1 MATVQIIHWRN
12 IPSLV
17 EAKDADGTH
26 KIQLS
31 HRFQALID
39 DVAMNTGLAGTDA
52 YLEEWGKGDVSER
65 DGGAE
70 EAAKAVAEDLEGRFK
85 SIRDAAQNA
94 S

>member
-52 YLEEWGKGDVSER
+52 YLEEWGKM
-65 DGGAE
+65 A
-70 EAAKAVAEDLEGRFK
+70 
-85 SIRDAAQNA
+85 NYPM
-94 S
+94 

>member
-1 MATVQIIHWRN
+1 MATVQILHWRD

-70 EAAKAVAEDLEGRFK
+70 EVAKAVADELEGRFEA
-85 SIRDAAQNA
+85 IRDAAQSA
-94 S
+94 